1 MAFNFVHK
9 RNVIVIGRTG
19 SGKST
24 LINRIVGEELLEA
37 KFSFSS
43 VTKEIEQIHG
53 TLEIDSIKYD
63 VCFIDTVGVHDGT
76 SSNQKSN
83 TQIISDIKEAITKRF
98 TSGVNLILVTLN
110 LQQLTAQDKEMFT
123 MLRSNFQPA
132 FWKLAVLVFT
142 HCDLLNEKA
151 IKQRIQD
158 FKGNEE
164 TKEIAKSFGDQI
176 ITVGFPS
183 LDDIKEEHKKERM
196 KEMKVDVGKL
206 HNTLKKAKSVEQPT
220 NIVVSDWPWGCI
232 IF

>member
-24 LINRIVGEELLEA
+24 LINQIVGQKVLEER
-37 KFSFSS
+37 FSFSS
-43 VTKEIEQIHG
+43 VTKEIEQIQG
-53 TLEIDSIKYD
+53 TLEIDSKKYE

-83 TQIISDIKEAITKRF
+83 AQIISDIKTAITERI

-110 LQQLTAQDKEMFT
+110 LLQLSPQDKEMFT
-123 MLRSNFQPA
+123 MFRSNFKPA

-142 HCDLLNEKA
+142 HCDLLNERA

-158 FKGNEE
+158 FKYNEE
-164 TKEIAKSFGDQI
+164 TKEIAQSFGDQI

-183 LDDIKEEHKKERM
+183 LDDIKEEHKQTRLE
-196 KEMKVDVGKL
+196 EMKVDVGKL
-206 HNTLKKAKSVEQPT
+206 HDALKEANSAELPK
-220 NIVVSDWPWGCI
+220 NIAVSDWSCNVS
-232 IF
+232 